1 MLKPFRGLEI
11 IGGSNWL
18 SMLEDDKENLTNNLT
33 VRLLRAGIYL
43 FKVNNN
49 DTRSTP
55 LHNRSGV
62 SSVDFEQVNA
72 NRF

>member
-55 LHNRSGV
+55 LRNRFGV
-62 SSVDFEQVNA
+62 SSVNFEQVNA
-72 NRF
+72 NLF

>member
-1 MLKPFRGLEI
+1 MLKPFRSLEI

-18 SMLEDDKENLTNNLT
+18 SMLEDHKENLTNNLT

-55 LHNRSGV
+55 LRNRFGV
-62 SSVDFEQVNA
+62 SSVNFEQVNA
-72 NRF
+72 NLF